1 MCYSNKNKS
10 VLRQNL
16 TLNIGCF
23 IFLIKKPFKK
33 LKGLN
38 FKYVDSDYNPNCFAN
53 RSGKTPS
60 AIIDAI
66 INTATI
72 L

>member
-1 MCYSNKNKS
+1 MMII
-10 VLRQNL
+10 
-16 TLNIGCF
+16 LNF
-23 IFLIKKPFKK
+23 STKKPSNK

-53 RSGKTPS
+53 KSGKTPS

>member
-1 MCYSNKNKS
+1 MMI
-10 VLRQNL
+10 VLFFN
-16 TLNIGCF
+16 
-23 IFLIKKPFKK
+23 IKKPSNK

-38 FKYVDSDYNPNCFAN
+38 FKYFDSDYNPNCFAN
-53 RSGKTPS
+53 KSGKTPS
-60 AIIDAI
+60 AMIDAI

>member
-1 MCYSNKNKS
+1 MMII
-10 VLRQNL
+10 
-16 TLNIGCF
+16 LNF
-23 IFLIKKPFKK
+23 STKKPSEK

-38 FKYVDSDYNPNCFAN
+38 FKYADSDYNPNCFAN
-53 RSGKTPS
+53 KSGKTPS